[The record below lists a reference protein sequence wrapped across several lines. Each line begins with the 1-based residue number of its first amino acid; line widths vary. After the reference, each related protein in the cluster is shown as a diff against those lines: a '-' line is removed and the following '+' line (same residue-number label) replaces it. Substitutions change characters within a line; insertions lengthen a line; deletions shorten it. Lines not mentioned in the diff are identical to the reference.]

1 MKKILAWI
9 KKNWKTIVEVVGG
22 AIIAIF
28 AVEALTNKGGQPL
41 VPNIDVK
48 AQDAKIDMNT
58 AQEVASI
65 NQTAIQTVASV
76 NAETVTEAIQTLSVP
91 SQTAIQ
97 GVIDDAAKNAADA
110 VIKDLK

>member
-9 KKNWKTIVEVVGG
+9 GKNWKVVVEIVAG
-22 AIIAIF
+22 AITTILAIEWF
-28 AVEALTNKGGQPL
+28 TNKGGQPL

-58 AQEVASI
+58 AQEVNTI

-76 NAETVTEAIQTLSVP
+76 NAETVTEAVQTLSVP
-91 SQTAIQ
+91 AQTAIQ
-97 GVIDDAAKNAADA
+97 GIVDNAEKEAADA
-110 VIKDLK
+110 IIKDLK